1 MIIMNEA
8 CTVNVYSHQLV
19 PIIMVVN
26 MTPPFGASLTFV
38 NYDPRVVSY
47 TPNIFYMTGGKCL
60 FISNE

>member
-19 PIIMVVN
+19 PIIMVGN
-26 MTPPFGASLTFV
+26 MTPQFGALLAFV

-47 TPNIFYMTGGKCL
+47 TPNIFYKTGH
-60 FISNE
+60 